1 MVALVFVFAAGSF
14 LQENWGADETPGAV
28 ETFLANLFLR
38 QTRQLQDDL
47 QNPFP
52 PAEEN
57 LQAGRELY
65 DQQCAFCHGQDGRGQ
80 GQTGIQFYPPVPSL
94 ADPEIEMTDAQ
105 IHFVVT
111 KGIRYTAMPSFAKV
125 FTSDEIWKIVLW
137 TRHLARQP
145 LPPQQSQEQMEG
157 LPQRRDPSP

>member
-1 MVALVFVFAAGSF
+1 MVALVFVFAIASF
-14 LQENWGADETPGAV
+14 LNENWGADETPGAV

-38 QTRQLQDDL
+38 QARQQQGNI

-65 DQQCAFCHGQDGRGQ
+65 EQQCAFCHGLDGKGQ
-80 GQTGIQFYPPVPSL
+80 GQTGVQFYPPVPPL
-94 ADPEIEMTDAQ
+94 ADVEGEMTDAQ
-105 IHFVVT
+105 IHFVIT

-137 TRHLARQP
+137 AQHLSRQP
-145 LPPQQSQEQMEG
+145 LSRKPPPEHVEVFPG
-157 LPQRRDPSP
+157 EREAGP